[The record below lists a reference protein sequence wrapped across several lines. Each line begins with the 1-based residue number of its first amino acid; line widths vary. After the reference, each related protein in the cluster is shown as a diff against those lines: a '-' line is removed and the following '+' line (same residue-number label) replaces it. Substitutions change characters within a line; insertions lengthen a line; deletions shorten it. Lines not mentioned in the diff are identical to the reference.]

1 MRKEYQLINANHY
14 SLCIQANLCDLPK
27 EKKGEGK
34 CVKKLGHLD
43 LSGLLG
49 KCFLLCGPISFN
61 L

>member
-1 MRKEYQLINANHY
+1 MQTIILCI
-14 SLCIQANLCDLPK
+14 LCIQANLCDLPK

-34 CVKKLGHLD
+34 CVKKIGHWTD

>member
-1 MRKEYQLINANHY
+1 MNANHY

-27 EKKGEGK
+27 EKEGEGK